1 MGIAL
6 DRFYLHPPPTPNSPH
21 GLVRARRPAGPNA
34 AQPAVDFADDLADA
48 KADAIYR
55 AWHRH
60 CGAEGSPAQALGACS
75 PLLDEDTPEDRTLL
89 ALYGG
94 ELKVFWT
101 TSERHP
107 TYLQIGPGED
117 EAAFWRWLDDCLS
130 ERRLASLHRPARRI
144 CVRLLTEAELRLVD
158 APLLLVEDVDW
169 LTAEEFDH
177 LHRRG
182 GLAEL
187 IAGLDPQLT
196 RLPPAEIRAAKL
208 SLVQRALADD
218 HRREDRRSAAF
229 RTSELAR
236 LDADAAG
243 AEIERL
249 SRTIVPGDDHR
260 GIGWAL
266 AYALH
271 ILREW
276 PGRPP
281 LIAQLRERSGAYL
294 EVLFRELEGLSS
306 DEAQ

>member
-6 DRFYLHPPPTPNSPH
+6 DRFYLYPPPTPTSPH

-55 AWHRH
+55 AWHRQR
-60 CGAEGSPAQALGACS
+60 GAEGSPAEALGTCS
-75 PLLDEDTPEDRTLL
+75 PLLDGDTPEDRPLL
-89 ALYGG
+89 ALHGG
-94 ELKVFWT
+94 ELELFWT
-101 TSERHP
+101 ASERRP
-107 TYLQIGPGED
+107 TQLQIGPGED

-130 ERRLASLHRPARRI
+130 ERRLAELKRPALRVR
-144 CVRLLTEAELRLVD
+144 VRLLTEAELRLVD

-196 RLPPAEIRAAKL
+196 RLPAAELRAAKL

-218 HRREDRRSAAF
+218 HRRGDRRAAAF
-229 RTSELAR
+229 RASELAR

-243 AEIERL
+243 AEIDRL
-249 SRTIVPGDDHR
+249 SRQIQPADDQR

-271 ILREW
+271 HLRDW

-281 LIAQLRERSGAYL
+281 LLAQLRARSGAFR
-294 EVLFRELEGLSS
+294 EVLFRELEGL
-306 DEAQ
+306 AKT